1 VCQRHFVGRRSFP
14 KLKGLRTSQACG
26 RVSQF
31 QSGWIS
37 CFGLSHRIAAYR
49 KDRARGVPLVIH
61 STMLSHLK
69 IYVRNRLRRRLGVP
83 SIDTAME
90 RLSNQGFK
98 PELIFDVGAYHGEY
112 AQICRNIW
120 PDATI
125 ACFEPQRSALA
136 KLRAKVDSK
145 MQVFDVLLGSEE
157 KDAVPLH
164 EAETA
169 SSVLDEHAFEHPTVP
184 HPMRTVDSIVKVDLK
199 GRCPEL
205 LKMDVQG
212 YELEVLKGAEK
223 VLPNVQVILA
233 EVNLLDLHIGVP
245 LMADLINWLLA
256 RDFVAF
262 DICGLGRRP
271 LDGLLWQADLIFVR
285 PDSPLRRD
293 KRWSTDVPAMS

>member
-1 VCQRHFVGRRSFP
+1 
-14 KLKGLRTSQACG
+14 
-26 RVSQF
+26 
-31 QSGWIS
+31 
-37 CFGLSHRIAAYR
+37 
-49 KDRARGVPLVIH
+49 
-61 STMLSHLK
+61 MLSHLK
-69 IYVRNRLRRRLGVP
+69 SYVRNRLRRRLGVP
-83 SIDTAME
+83 AIDTAME

-98 PELIFDVGAYHGEY
+98 PELIFDVGAYQGEY
-112 AQICRNIW
+112 AQLCRGIW
-120 PDATI
+120 PDAMI
-125 ACFEPQRSALA
+125 ACFEPQARARARLQA
-136 KLRAKVDSK
+136 KADSK

-169 SSVLDEHAFEHPTVP
+169 SSVLDEHVDQHPTVP
-184 HPMRTVDSIVKVDLK
+184 HPMRTVDSVVQVDFK

-212 YELEVLKGAEK
+212 YEMEVLKGAEQ
-223 VLPNVQVILA
+223 VLPKVQVILT

-245 LMADLINWLLA
+245 LMADLMNWLLA
-256 RDFVAF
+256 RGFLPF

-293 KRWSTDVPAMS
+293 KRWSTDSPAMS